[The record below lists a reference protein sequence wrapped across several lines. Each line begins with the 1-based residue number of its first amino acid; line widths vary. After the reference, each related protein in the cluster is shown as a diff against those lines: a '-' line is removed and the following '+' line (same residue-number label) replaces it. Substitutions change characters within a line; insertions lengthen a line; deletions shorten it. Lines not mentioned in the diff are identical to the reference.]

1 MTDDTVAYY
10 DVIID
15 YCLRRLTFSKR
26 KTLGSYTQMD
36 DGFFVISYSLSSS
49 ARPQP
54 THMHPCEE
62 HGIFFFFPRINC
74 LNNVRKRPK
83 EVNIAACVQ
92 FLGGSLIKRKNIK
105 NKKNRRNPIIRN
117 SYLILILDA
126 FQEPN

>member
-54 THMHPCEE
+54 THMYPCEE
-62 HGIFFFFPRINC
+62 HGFFFFS
-74 LNNVRKRPK
+74 
-83 EVNIAACVQ
+83 Q
-92 FLGGSLIKRKNIK
+92 GLIV
-105 NKKNRRNPIIRN
+105 
-117 SYLILILDA
+117 
-126 FQEPN
+126 

>member
-1 MTDDTVAYY
+1 MAATVTDDTVAYY

-54 THMHPCEE
+54 THMHPS
-62 HGIFFFFPRINC
+62 IFFIFNIFP
-74 LNNVRKRPK
+74 
-83 EVNIAACVQ
+83 
-92 FLGGSLIKRKNIK
+92 F
-105 NKKNRRNPIIRN
+105 
-117 SYLILILDA
+117 D
-126 FQEPN
+126 